1 MSNDNFKRQT
11 WASYL
16 ALWVSQNRKAME
28 CLKVYQTKAFTV
40 DTKFYFS
47 GTILGLKCNHD
58 LMRHEFAPEA
68 RMFPFIRVDQRWSR
82 PGLPTEIEGRLPQG
96 QAVVII
102 AALVVLS
109 WAILIA
115 IIMVLREVL

>member
-1 MSNDNFKRQT
+1 
-11 WASYL
+11 
-16 ALWVSQNRKAME
+16 
-28 CLKVYQTKAFTV
+28 
-40 DTKFYFS
+40 
-47 GTILGLKCNHD
+47 
-58 LMRHEFAPEA
+58 MRHEFAPEA
-68 RMFPFIRVDQRWSR
+68 RMFPFLRVDQRWWSR

-102 AALVVLS
+102 AALAVLS